1 MKSQNV
7 LTQSQKLEQRQQLS
21 AQQVLVAK
29 LTELSVE
36 ELRARIETECEEN
49 PWLERTYDNADESY
63 DNADGTYDNNGDGAY
78 DNGNDGDAFDA
89 SSPSSTDEAPATDTS
104 YSHDDVDWDGN
115 EFPTAWA
122 DDDRKTPDQGEA
134 LSFNDLLLQQAGE
147 YDLTDH
153 QRTLL
158 EYLIG
163 SLDDDG
169 LLRTPIAQ
177 LVDELDIYQG
187 ISTTQEELEEVLR
200 VLQEFEPWGVGARN
214 LCECLLLQVKHQHNL
229 PMRAQLLTLL
239 TRHTDDF
246 VQKHWDIIQR
256 RMHLTD
262 AELAAMRRSLMRLN
276 PRPGGSIGHA
286 AGESSHVIV
295 PDFIVQTDDY
305 NQVHFQLSEPGIP
318 LLQMSE
324 DPSGWMSAY
333 ESNEPNQMRQEV
345 LEAVRYQRNLM
356 ERGNLFIEAL
366 AQRRHSL
373 TAVMRTIIRLQEPFF
388 REGDETLLR
397 PMRMEDVANLTQ
409 LDISTVSR
417 VCRSKTVR
425 TPYGTYPLRWFF
437 TSGTRKEG
445 EELSVRHILSAL
457 KKLVDSEDK
466 RHPYSDEYLTT
477 ALQQQGY
484 DVARRTIAKYREQL
498 GIPNSRM
505 RR

>member
-1 MKSQNV
+1 MKNV

-29 LTELSVE
+29 LTELTVE

-49 PWLERTYDNADESY
+49 PWLERTYNNDENDNDNDDRERYENDNENENENPY
-63 DNADGTYDNNGDGAY
+63 DNANGDSY
-78 DNGNDGDAFDA
+78 ENDT
-89 SSPSSTDEAPATDTS
+89 PVTRDE
-104 YSHDDVDWDGN
+104 VDWDGN
-115 EFPTAWA
+115 EFPTATGNEEQ
-122 DDDRKTPDQGEA
+122 RTPDEGEA
-134 LSFNDLLLQQAGE
+134 LTFHELLLQQMGE
-147 YDLTDH
+147 YDLDDH

-169 LLRTPIAQ
+169 LLRTPLQQIA
-177 LVDELDIYQG
+177 DELDIYQG
-187 ISTTQEELEEVLR
+187 IPATEKELEHVLL
-200 VLQEFEPWGVGARN
+200 VLQEFEPWGIGARN
-214 LCECLLLQVKHQHNL
+214 LCECLLLQVKHMKDL
-229 PMRAQLLTLL
+229 PMRSQLLTLL
-239 TRHTDDF
+239 THHTDDF

-256 RMHLTD
+256 RMRLTD
-262 AELAAMRRSLMRLN
+262 AELAAMRRSLLRLN

-286 AGESSHVIV
+286 AGESSHSIV
-295 PDFIVQTDDY
+295 PDFEVQTDDY
-305 NQVHFQLSEPGIP
+305 NQIHFQLCEPGIP
-318 LLQMSE
+318 QLQMSE
-324 DPSGWMSAY
+324 DPSEWMSAY
-333 ESNEPNQMRQEV
+333 DTDDPAQMRRDV

-373 TAVMRTIIRLQEPFF
+373 TAVMRTIIRLQQPFF

-417 VCRSKTVR
+417 VCRSKSVH
-425 TPYGTYPLRWFF
+425 TPFGTYPLRWFF

-466 RHPYSDEYLTT
+466 RRPYSDEYLT
-477 ALQQQGY
+477 AELQRQGY